1 MPGFDAQSSIFITRF
16 ICRIVNKSKSNY
28 KICAPQFVTKT
39 VFSNFATLLWIFFPK
54 PKNILCEIVYK
65 II

>member
-28 KICAPQFVTKT
+28 KICAPQFVTKSI
-39 VFSNFATLLWIFFPK
+39 SNLATLLWIFFPK
-54 PKNILCEIVYK
+54 PKNILYK
-65 II
+65 IVNNII